1 VTEAVWFAEQLAGQG
16 IDRIA
21 GVANRV
27 HPSFGPGTAAEAE
40 ANAASAVRA
49 EVAALW
55 RNVADLRAL
64 AEAARD
70 ELAPFAALLGGAPL
84 VEVPL
89 LSGDVHDLE
98 ALSEIRRHLF
108 ATS

>member
-1 VTEAVWFAEQLAGQG
+1 MTEAVWFAEQLAGQG

-40 ANAASAVRA
+40 ANAASAARA

-89 LSGDVHDLE
+89 LSGDVHDLDG
-98 ALSEIRRHLF
+98 LSEIRRHLF
-108 ATS
+108 AGS